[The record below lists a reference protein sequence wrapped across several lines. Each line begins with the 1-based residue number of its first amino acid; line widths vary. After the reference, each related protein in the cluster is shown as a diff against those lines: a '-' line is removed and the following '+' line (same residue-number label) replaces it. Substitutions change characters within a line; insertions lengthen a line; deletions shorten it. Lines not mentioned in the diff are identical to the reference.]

1 MREKEKG
8 KSLVCKNWLT
18 NKASVV
24 MSKKK
29 NFLKEGK
36 KAKQR
41 NVLAQRRS
49 GGFGVQFCF

>member
-1 MREKEKG
+1 
-8 KSLVCKNWLT
+8 
-18 NKASVV
+18 

-29 NFLKEGK
+29 KIFKGGE

-49 GGFGVQFCF
+49 GGGLGFSFVFSLSWRISRSSHLPV